1 MIDLTIELSYACLAD
16 CIMCARKQ
24 TNRKKIY
31 MSVED
36 YSKYLRDVI
45 DAGYDSI
52 IFGGMG
58 EPLLNPDFPKIV
70 RLTRSLSS
78 WIHIRLAT
86 TGCNMTGESADV
98 IAEYIDEVKVSYYGF
113 TKEIY
118 EKVHRGQLDFRKIT
132 NNVLSL
138 IERDRK
144 CHITMN
150 FLDLPINHGEYS
162 RWKER
167 FEKYSN
173 VSYECWKPHNWGG
186 NVNYEAQNRRFV
198 GCDRVKNKN
207 ITIWSD
213 GFVSAC
219 CFDVKRALLI
229 GSLKEKNLGE
239 ILRSDEWKDIEKR
252 HMDYKCLKGTVC
264 ANCDQIWDRRD
275 CLIEKVSKKNI
286 LLILARGRGFGFFAE
301 MRNALTGIIY
311 AGLFDMEPHI
321 YWGNNFGYRDSD
333 NPENH
338 FISFFEPV
346 GCGLQEPKSEMY
358 NMTFGRE
365 EAAVINHKYESSGY
379 EISSQ
384 MMEKYVDAW
393 ARYIRL
399 KDSLQEDFDA
409 YWNKVSMGNA
419 VMLGIHMRGADFR
432 KGYEKHPVFVD
443 VYDYLGE
450 VYQLSDEIRAN
461 NKGIEIRIFVAT
473 DDSKML
479 AEFCKLVDI
488 PVCYSNAKR
497 TYSDETLYFL
507 ETEQKS
513 CLCRE
518 VLLDAYILSKCQYL
532 ISGKSQVSYMAK
544 AWKGS
549 RNETYDKHI
558 QIDKGLNV
566 ASSDAVFKHGNHKK
580 TYYSLGGCDIQ
591 RCISFLSNDNT
602 EIYFETSPFYGNA
615 RGMNTGTEYIRSC
628 FDFTDEQKQFCIDH
642 FSNYRRERAFTPQM
656 FERNYDYVILTFSD
670 DGLTDL
676 WKAVNDP
683 DLIIVGA
690 NKYGN
695 PRVKYRINP
704 EDEFEEFGQAREW
717 FLDRFENIGRISME
731 RLKENLSM
739 FRDRLDTKTVM
750 ILMGGNECP
759 LYRRGENHDRE
770 TIEQI
775 KKINSLLR
783 EFSGDD
789 ANNSIYVDINDICAS
804 DDSFT
809 DLVYHWTSVTA
820 YRIAAR
826 IYERTAH
833 KSLPLVSFDESSR
846 NFHGDGGVYKP
857 TLMLFGSLVS
867 ALKDGIRSAVG
878 ENWNVVEND
887 MKCSLVSVCD
897 KPLEVQIINKSIMPA
912 DIKKNVR
919 KEMHRSDIEYVVLDH
934 FYTAYVQKFLRLNE
948 TLFTYRKSLDAC
960 LKCAD
965 MDIYKVEQVDLAD
978 IDMESAIQQYIEM
991 LNQQYGNRHIIVLG
1005 VKISGKSK
1013 CSWKMMNRIKCVNDE
1028 IDRIICR
1035 TFECSYYPEAIEV
1048 EIGEG
1053 EDNYQIVGTNNAEHM
1068 IAETLHRLTDGIR

>member
-1 MIDLTIELSYACLAD
+1 MIELTIELSYACLAD
-16 CIMCARKQ
+16 CVMCARKQ
-24 TNRKKIY
+24 TNRNHIY
-31 MSVED
+31 MNIED

-78 WIHIRLAT
+78 GIYIRLAT
-86 TGCNMTGESADV
+86 TGCNMIGENADV
-98 IAEYIDEVKVSYYGF
+98 IAEYIDEVKVSYYGI

-118 EKVHRGQLDFRKIT
+118 EQVHRGQLDFGQIT
-132 NNVLSL
+132 NNVLSM

-150 FLDLPINHGEYS
+150 FLDLPINHDEYY

-167 FEKYSN
+167 FEKYDN
-173 VSYECWKPHNWGG
+173 VSHECWKPHNWGG
-186 NVNYEAQNRRFV
+186 NVDYETPNRHFV
-198 GCDRVKNKN
+198 GCDRVRNRN

-213 GFVSAC
+213 GLVSAC
-219 CFDVKRALLI
+219 CFDVKRTLLV
-229 GSLKEKNLGE
+229 GNLKEKTLGE
-239 ILRSDEWKDIEKR
+239 ILSGDKWKDIAR
-252 HMDYKCLKGTVC
+252 HHMDYQYLKGTVC

-275 CLIEKVSKKNI
+275 CLIEKVSKKNS
-286 LLILARGRGFGFFAE
+286 LLIQARGSGFGFFAE
-301 MRNALTGIIY
+301 MRNTLTGIVY
-311 AGLFDMEPHI
+311 AGMFDMEPRI
-321 YWGNNFGYRDSD
+321 YWGNNFEYRDSD
-333 NPENH
+333 EPENH
-338 FISFFEPV
+338 FISFFKPV
-346 GCGLQEPKSEMY
+346 GCGIQEPESGMY
-358 NMTFGRE
+358 NKTFGRE

-379 EISSQ
+379 VVSSQ
-384 MMEKYVDAW
+384 MMEKYAEAW
-393 ARYIRL
+393 GRYIKL
-399 KDSLQEDFDA
+399 KDSLQKEFDA
-409 YWNKVSMGNA
+409 YWNTVSAGSA

-443 VYDYLGE
+443 VNEYIRE
-450 VYQLSDEIRAN
+450 VYLLSDEIRAN
-461 NKGIEIRIFVAT
+461 NPGVEIRIFVAT
-473 DDSKML
+473 DDRKML

-488 PVCYSNAKR
+488 PVCYSDAKR
-497 TYSDETLYFL
+497 TDSDETLYFL

-513 CLCRE
+513 HLCRE
-518 VLLDAYILSKCQYL
+518 VLLDAYILSKCRYL
-532 ISGKSQVSYMAK
+532 ISGKSQVTYMAK

-558 QIDKGLNV
+558 EIDKGLNV
-566 ASSDAVFKHGNHKK
+566 ASSDVVFAHGSHKK

-642 FSNYRRERAFTPQM
+642 FSNYRKERAFKTQM
-656 FERNYDYVILTFSD
+656 FERSYDYVILTFSD
-670 DGLTDL
+670 DGLANL
-676 WKAVNDP
+676 WRAENDP
-683 DLIIVGA
+683 DLVIVGA
-690 NKYGN
+690 NKDGN

-704 EDEFEEFGQAREW
+704 EDEFEEFGPAKEW
-717 FLDRFENIGRISME
+717 FSDRFENIGRISME

-739 FRDRLDTKTVM
+739 FRDKLDTKTVM
-750 ILMGGNECP
+750 ILVSGNECP
-759 LYRRGENHDRE
+759 LYRRGENHDLD

-775 KKINSLLR
+775 KRINNLLR
-783 EFSGDD
+783 EFSDD
-789 ANNSIYVDINDICAS
+789 EANNSIYIDINDICAG

-826 IYERTAH
+826 IYEKTAH
-833 KSLPLVSFDESSR
+833 RSLPLVSFDESSR

-867 ALKDGIRSAVG
+867 ALKDDIRSAVG
-878 ENWNVVEND
+878 ENWNVAEND
-887 MKCSLVSVCD
+887 IKCSLVSVCD
-897 KPLEVQIINKSIMPA
+897 KPLDIQSIDKAVMPA

-919 KEMHRSDIEYVVLDH
+919 KELHRSDIEYVVLDH
-934 FYTAYVQKFLRLNE
+934 FYTAYVQKFLRLNGS
-948 TLFTYRKSLDAC
+948 LFTYRKSLDAH

-965 MDIYKVEQVDLAD
+965 TDIYRAEQVDLTD

-991 LNQQYGNRHIIVLG
+991 LNQQYGNRHIIVMG
-1005 VKISGKSK
+1005 VKISEESK
-1013 CSWKMMNRIKCVNDE
+1013 CSREMMNRIKTVNDE
-1028 IDRIICR
+1028 IDRIICKK
-1035 TFECSYYPEAIEV
+1035 FECTYFPDAIEV
-1048 EIGEG
+1048 VIGEG
-1053 EDNYQIVGTNNAEHM
+1053 EDNYQITGTNGAMHM
-1068 IAETLHRLTDGIR
+1068 IAESLHRLTGGIR